1 MIVIVAGRVSA
12 TEVTQAILLLA
23 YLASAEGP
31 EGPEEPCVPHTTRA
45 VFTESAACAICL
57 EPLAAG
63 AAVRPAPQCAHA
75 LHLGEADVTVRTA
88 RQEQGLRPWVVT
100 PQPRATA
107 FTARSPQDDRPLD

>member
-31 EGPEEPCVPHTTRA
+31 EGPEGPEGQEPCVPHTTRA

-57 EPLAAG
+57 EPHGRGSVRVPCGHSFHAACI
-63 AAVRPAPQCAHA
+63 AEWARHARSCPVCRADIAHA
-75 LHLGEADVTVRTA
+75 AQAE
-88 RQEQGLRPWVVT
+88 
-100 PQPRATA
+100 
-107 FTARSPQDDRPLD
+107 